1 MVFAICLQ
9 FLFKLS
15 SLDVPSV
22 AETDSPVIC
31 CVLYGLS
38 NGHSQ
43 SLHVNYT
50 ASRSSQTDTQNRNH
64 EPLPRATAGRQSLIA
79 TSHTCSQ
86 TVFRRKSVSKS
97 EFPGGSEAQA

>member
-9 FLFKLS
+9 LLFKLS
-15 SLDVPSV
+15 SFDVPSV

-50 ASRSSQTDTQNRNH
+50 ASRSSQSTQTETTSHYH
-64 EPLPRATAGRQSLIA
+64 EPQQADRA
-79 TSHTCSQ
+79 
-86 TVFRRKSVSKS
+86 
-97 EFPGGSEAQA
+97 

>member
-50 ASRSSQTDTQNRNH
+50 ASRSSPSTQNRNH

-86 TVFRRKSVSKS
+86 AAFRHKSVSKS